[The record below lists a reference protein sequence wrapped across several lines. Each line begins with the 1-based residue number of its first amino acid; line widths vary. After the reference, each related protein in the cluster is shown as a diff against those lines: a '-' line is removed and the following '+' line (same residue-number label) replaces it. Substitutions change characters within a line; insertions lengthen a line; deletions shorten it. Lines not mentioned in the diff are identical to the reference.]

1 MIYRREQLEESI
13 RMKNYSLESFI
24 IYWENVLRLI
34 LIVRI
39 SDIKKDIDSYT

>member
-24 IYWENVLRLI
+24 IYWENVSRLI
-34 LIVRI
+34 LIVHI